1 MGRLENGKW
10 IDQWHNTKE
19 TKGRYVRKPS
29 IYRNWITKDGA
40 AGPSGRD
47 GFTAEKDRYHLYV
60 SWACPWA
67 HRTLIFR
74 AIKGLEDIISISV
87 AF

>member
-40 AGPSGRD
+40 AGPSGKD
-47 GFTAEKDRYHLYV
+47 GLKQKQ
-60 SWACPWA
+60 
-67 HRTLIFR
+67 I
-74 AIKGLEDIISISV
+74 DIIFMYPGLV
-87 AF
+87 HGLTEP